1 MPNAQGLGFCGAGYE
16 GHLLL
21 LKISNSTLNIADKY
35 LVDSCLESISLT
47 SDQGDD
53 PFKALVQTDDKD
65 EILTYDTIEGESIKT
80 HKIYTQEDHFVI
92 K

>member
-1 MPNAQGLGFCGAGYE
+1 MPNAQGLVFCGAG
-16 GHLLL
+16 LLL
-21 LKISNSTLNIADKY
+21 LKISNNTLNIADKY

-53 PFKALVQTDDKD
+53 PSRALVRTDDKD
-65 EILTYDTIEGESIKT
+65 KILTYDTIEGKSIKT
-80 HKIYTQEDHFVI
+80 HKIYIQEDHFVI